1 MNVDNEVKRIGGE
14 IRQRV
19 EFIRWLRRNRQKLEA
34 VPEGATF
41 WNGRLDL
48 NTPKHEET
56 VKLIRAVGGKFKK
69 EPGCNPHSIDYTGE
83 LDGIPVKAWCG
94 EPPPSCRIVEVE
106 ELVPETLIPAHIVK
120 RKKMVCSPELPAQ
133 IAIARDA
140 AKADAVSPVV
150 QPLK

>member
-19 EFIRWLRRNRQKLEA
+19 EFIRWLRRNRKKLED

-48 NTPKHEET
+48 NYPKHKET
-56 VKLIRAVGGKFKK
+56 IKLIKTIGGKFKK
-69 EPGCNPHSIDYTGE
+69 EPGAKENTIDYIGQ
-83 LDGIPVKAWCG
+83 LDGVPVKVWCG
-94 EPPPSCRIVEVE
+94 DPPPSCRIVEVE
-106 ELVPETLIPAHIVK
+106 EHIPERIVPAHTVK
-120 RKKMVCSPELPAQ
+120 IKKMVCTPELAAQ
-133 IAIARDA
+133 IAIARDPV
-140 AKADAVSPVV
+140 KADAVSPVV